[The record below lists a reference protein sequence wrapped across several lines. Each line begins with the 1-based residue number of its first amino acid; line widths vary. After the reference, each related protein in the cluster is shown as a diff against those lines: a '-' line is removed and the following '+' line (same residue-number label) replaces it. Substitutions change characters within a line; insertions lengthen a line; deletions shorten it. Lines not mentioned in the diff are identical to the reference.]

1 MIYHSLADLVG
12 HTPIVAAQ
20 GLFLKLEQYNPS
32 GSVKDRA
39 VRSMLEGMR
48 SRGELHPGDTIVEPT
63 SGNTGIALAM
73 LGSHY
78 GVHVI
83 LVMPDTMSIERR
95 QVMAAYGAEVR
106 LTPGVQGMA
115 GAIALAQQLVR
126 EHGYKMLDQFNNVD
140 NRLAHQTTAE
150 EIIADMPALDIV
162 VAGIGT
168 GGTISGIA
176 PFLKARYP
184 HVQIIG
190 VEPMESPVITQGS
203 KGPHGIQ
210 GIGAGFVPTIL
221 QLDGVDSI
229 ETVDTAS
236 ALSTMQNY
244 AKLGFFLGISSGAA
258 IHVAER
264 LLAKQ
269 PHAII
274 LVIAPDGGLKYLSK
288 GYASL
293 S

>member
-1 MIYHSLADLVG
+1 MYYQSLAELVG
-12 HTPIVAAQ
+12 HTPIVAVR
-20 GLFLKLEQYNPS
+20 GLYLKLEQYNPS

-39 VRSMLEGMR
+39 VRSMLEGMQ
-48 SRGELHPGDTIVEPT
+48 SRGELQPGDTIVEPT

-78 GVHVI
+78 GVRVI

-115 GAIALAQQLVR
+115 GSIALAQQLVQ

-140 NRLAHQTTAE
+140 NRLAHRSTAE
-150 EIIADMPALDIV
+150 EIIADMPHLDMVI
-162 VAGIGT
+162 AGIGT
-168 GGTISGIA
+168 GGTISGIS
-176 PFLKARYP
+176 PYLKAHYP

-190 VEPMESPVITQGS
+190 VEPSESPVITKGK

-210 GIGAGFVPTIL
+210 GIGAGFVPSIL
-221 QLDGVDSI
+221 QLDGVDRL
-229 ETVDTAS
+229 ETVDTES
-236 ALSTMQNY
+236 ALSTMRQY
-244 AKLGFFLGISSGAA
+244 AKQGFFLGISSGAA

-264 LLAKQ
+264 LLVEQ
-269 PHAII
+269 PQATI

-288 GYASL
+288 GYASV